1 MLEYYQ
7 NSMNEIVL
15 SQNVAEMREQVQ
27 KAVVGIITNG
37 LKEGSI
43 SEDRAKLIAKMILEK
58 LPEGMSFEDFI
69 AILPKLDD
77 DYEEIAGVVVPL
89 MEQYEKITRDDNDK
103 KITELIKSGKI
114 NEALNLTNQA
124 IEKER
129 NLT

>member
-1 MLEYYQ
+1 
-7 NSMNEIVL
+7 MNEIVL

-37 LKEGSI
+37 LKEGYI
-43 SEDRAKLIAKMILEK
+43 TEDRAKVIAKMILEK
-58 LPEGMSFEDFI
+58 LPEGIGFEDFI
-69 AILPKLDD
+69 TILPKLDD

-89 MEQYEKITRDDNDK
+89 MEQYETIMRNDNDK

-114 NEALNLTNQA
+114 DEALNLTNQA